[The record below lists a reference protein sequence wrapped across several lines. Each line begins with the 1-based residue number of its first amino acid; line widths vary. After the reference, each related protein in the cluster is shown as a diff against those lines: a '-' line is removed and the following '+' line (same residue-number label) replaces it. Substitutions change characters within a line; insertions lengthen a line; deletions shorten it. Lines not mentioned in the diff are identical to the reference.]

1 MSVFISILIFLAILI
16 VAIVV
21 HELGHFLTAKRCKV
35 KVEELGLGLPPRIPR
50 LSFKR
55 GETIYSLNLLP
66 LGGFC
71 RMAGEED
78 PDVPG
83 SLAGKSLKARFLV
96 LSAGSLFMLLI
107 PVLLLPVAYM
117 IPMERPVEDGGVQV
131 GSVAES
137 SPAELAGI
145 ESGDIILEIDG
156 QEVKII
162 EDIQQVI
169 DEHRG
174 EEVTLL
180 LSRENPEAEVPK
192 VFEVALIPRTKE
204 ETPEGEGAIGI
215 GMGSI
220 METSAYPPWEAIPK
234 GLGEYGQLLVAAKDA
249 FASLIAG
256 EVELKDA
263 VAGPIGIA
271 QMTGE
276 VAELGAESLIRLA
289 ALISVSLAIVNLLPI
304 PGLDGGRIV
313 FVAIEGIRRGKRISA
328 KKENLIHLIGF
339 ALLIMLIVLVSYNDV
354 MRLIRGEGFLQ

>member
-21 HELGHFLTAKRCKV
+21 HELGHFITAKRCKV

-107 PVLLLPVAYM
+107 PVLLLPLAYM

-131 GSVAES
+131 ISVATD

-156 QEVKII
+156 EEVKTLN
-162 EDIQQVI
+162 EVHQAVDTKL
-169 DEHRG
+169 G
-174 EEVTLL
+174 EEVNLLLLRDDTLL
-180 LSRENPEAEVPK
+180 EKTLTPREEYPK
-192 VFEVALIPRTKE
+192 D
-204 ETPEGEGAIGI
+204 EGAMGI
-215 GMGSI
+215 QMGYI

-256 EVELKDA
+256 EVPLQDA

-276 VAELGAESLIRLA
+276 VAELGAEPLIRLA

-313 FVAIEGIRRGKRISA
+313 FVVIEGIRRGKRISA

-339 ALLIMLIVLVSYNDV
+339 GVLIMLIVLVSYNDV
-354 MRLIRGEGFLQ
+354 MRLIRGEGFIQ

>member
-21 HELGHFLTAKRCKV
+21 HELGHFITAKRCKV

-55 GETIYSLNLLP
+55 GETIYSLNFLP

-83 SLAGKSLKARFLV
+83 SLAGKSLKVRFLV
-96 LSAGSLFMLLI
+96 LSAGSLFMLLL
-107 PVLLLPVAYM
+107 PVLLLPLAYM

-131 GSVAES
+131 ISVAQD

-145 ESGDIILEIDG
+145 ESGDIIREIDG
-156 QEVKII
+156 EEVKTL
-162 EDIQQVI
+162 
-169 DEHRG
+169 DEVHQAVDPKLG
-174 EEVTLL
+174 EEVNLL
-180 LSRENPEAEVPK
+180 LLRDDTQLEK
-192 VFEVALIPRTKE
+192 TLIPRE
-204 ETPEGEGAIGI
+204 EYPKDEGAMGI
-215 GMGSI
+215 QMGYI
-220 METSAYPPWEAIPK
+220 METSYYPPWEAIPK

-256 EVELKDA
+256 EVPLQDA

-276 VAELGAESLIRLA
+276 VAELGAEPLIRLA

-339 ALLIMLIVLVSYNDV
+339 GVLIMLIVLVSYNDV
-354 MRLIRGEGFLQ
+354 MRLISGEGFIQ

>member
-21 HELGHFLTAKRCKV
+21 HELGHFITAKRCKV
-35 KVEELGLGLPPRIPR
+35 KVEELGLGLPPRIPH

-107 PVLLLPVAYM
+107 PVILLPLAYM

-131 GSVAES
+131 GSVAER

-162 EDIQQVI
+162 EDIQQFI

-180 LSRENPEAEVPK
+180 LSRDNDTLPPIT
-192 VFEVALIPRTKE
+192 LIPRTKE

-256 EVELKDA
+256 EVPLRDA

-276 VAELGAESLIRLA
+276 VAKLGAEPLIRLA

-339 ALLIMLIVLVSYNDV
+339 AVLIMLIVLVSYNDV
-354 MRLIRGEGFLQ
+354 MRLIRGEGFIQ

>member
-16 VAIVV
+16 VAIGV
-21 HELGHFLTAKRCKV
+21 HELGHFITAKRCKV

-55 GETIYSLNLLP
+55 GETIYSLNFLP

-83 SLAGKSLKARFLV
+83 SLAGKSLKVRFLV
-96 LSAGSLFMLLI
+96 LSAGSLFMLLF
-107 PVLLLPVAYM
+107 PVLLLPLAYM

-131 GSVAES
+131 ISVATD

-156 QEVKII
+156 EEVKTL
-162 EDIQQVI
+162 
-169 DEHRG
+169 DEVHQAVDTKLG
-174 EEVTLL
+174 EEVNLLLLRDDTLL
-180 LSRENPEAEVPK
+180 EK
-192 VFEVALIPRTKE
+192 TLIPRE
-204 ETPEGEGAIGI
+204 EYPKDEGAMGI
-215 GMGSI
+215 QMGYI
-220 METSAYPPWEAIPK
+220 METSAYLPWEAIPK

-256 EVELKDA
+256 EVPLQDA

-276 VAELGAESLIRLA
+276 VAELGAEPLIRLA

-328 KKENLIHLIGF
+328 QKENLVHLIGF
-339 ALLIMLIVLVSYNDV
+339 AVLIMLIVLVSYNDV
-354 MRLIRGEGFLQ
+354 MRLIRGEGFIQ

>member
-21 HELGHFLTAKRCKV
+21 HELGHFITAKRCKV

-107 PVLLLPVAYM
+107 PVLLLPLAYM

-131 GSVAES
+131 ESVAER

-169 DEHRG
+169 NANLGKEI
-174 EEVTLL
+174 TLIISRDNDTLPTIL
-180 LSRENPEAEVPK
+180 LT
-192 VFEVALIPRTKE
+192 PRTKE

-256 EVELKDA
+256 EVPLQDA

-276 VAELGAESLIRLA
+276 VAELGAEPLIRLA

-328 KKENLIHLIGF
+328 QKENLIHLIGF
-339 ALLIMLIVLVSYNDV
+339 AVLIMLIVLVSYNDV
-354 MRLIRGEGFLQ
+354 MRLISGEGFIQ

>member
-1 MSVFISILIFLAILI
+1 MSIFISILIFLAILM
-16 VAIVV
+16 VAILV
-21 HELGHFLTAKRCKV
+21 HELGHFITAKRSKV
-35 KVEELGLGLPPRIPR
+35 KVEELGLGFPPRL

-55 GETIYSLNLLP
+55 GETIYSLNLIP

-83 SLAGKSLKARFLV
+83 SLAGKSIKTRLLV
-96 LSAGSLFMLLI
+96 LSAGSLFMLLF
-107 PVLLLPVAYM
+107 PLLLLPIAYM
-117 IPMERPVEDGGVQV
+117 IPMARPVEDGGIQIE
-131 GSVAES
+131 SVAES

-145 ESGDIILEIDG
+145 ETGDILLSIDG
-156 QEVKII
+156 QEVKTLEEVQQAI
-162 EDIQQVI
+162 EYKL
-169 DEHRG
+169 G

-180 LSRENPEAEVPK
+180 LLRDDDLLEK
-192 VFEVALIPRTKE
+192 TLTPRTKE

-215 GMGSI
+215 GMGPLR
-220 METSAYPPWEAIPK
+220 ETSAYPPWEAIPK
-234 GLGEYGQLLVAAKDA
+234 GLGEYGRLWVAAKDA
-249 FASLIAG
+249 LASLIAG
-256 EVELKDA
+256 EVPLKDA

-276 VAELGAESLIRLA
+276 VAALGAEPLIRLA

-328 KKENLIHLIGF
+328 KKEGMIHLIGF
-339 ALLIMLIVLVSYNDV
+339 ALLLMLIVLVSYNDV
-354 MRLIRGEGFLQ
+354 MRLIRGEGFIQ